1 MANSLRD
8 DLASLKIDRRES
20 HRPVRESRG
29 ERSGGGGFFR
39 IASALVWLIPLGLLG
54 GAGAV
59 GYYQYERLRPKTTVS
74 VAPVQ
79 TMTTG
84 EAEKLLS
91 AKGYLKSRNQAKI
104 GAKAP
109 GRVEAMY
116 VEEGTRVKKG
126 QVLAVL
132 EHNDIKAVLESRQAM
147 VERSAA
153 DLKEAKA
160 DLEVKDRKA
169 KRWIQLLSRGTAT
182 VEETDGYVSARDM
195 AASRLRSLEAGL
207 ALQKASTHE
216 IEETIRN
223 MHIVAPFDG
232 TILTKEA
239 EVGETITPG
248 GMGAASGRGS
258 VVTLADLD
266 KLDVETDVA
275 ENLVSR
281 IAIGQPAEISVT
293 AVPGRHYRGRLRQI
307 IPMGDRTRG
316 TIKVNVEVID
326 PDIHL
331 FPELVATV
339 HFLPDKGLAN
349 PNAGKAYLFLPKAAV
364 VEANGHTYAWVVN
377 TKGVTRRRTIDVV
390 TSTDDLARVE
400 KGLAVGE
407 SVVVNPPKTLRE
419 GETVKIED

>member
-1 MANSLRD
+1 MASTLRD

-20 HRPVRESRG
+20 YRPMSERRG
-29 ERSGGGGFFR
+29 GGGGFVR
-39 IASALVWLIPLGLLG
+39 LASALIWLIPLGLLG

-59 GYYQYERLRPKTTVS
+59 GYYQYDRLRPKTTVS

-109 GRVEAMY
+109 GRVESMF

-126 QVLAVL
+126 QVLAIL
-132 EHNDIKAVLESRQAM
+132 EHNDLKAVLESRRAM
-147 VERSAA
+147 IERSAA
-153 DLKEAKA
+153 DLKEAKS
-160 DLEVKDRKA
+160 DLEVKERKA
-169 KRWIQLLSRGTAT
+169 KRWTQLLARGTAT

-195 AASRLRSLEAGL
+195 ASARVRSVEAGL
-207 ALQKASTHE
+207 SLQKASMNE
-216 IEETIRN
+216 IAETIHN
-223 MHIVAPFDG
+223 MHIIAPFNG

-266 KLDVETDVA
+266 HLDVETDVA

-281 IAIGQPAEISVT
+281 IALGQPAEISVT

-339 HFLPDKGLAN
+339 HFLPDKAVAN
-349 PNAGKAYLFLPKAAV
+349 PNASKAYLFLPKAAV
-364 VEANGHTYAWVVN
+364 FEENGHSYAWVIDG
-377 TKGVTRRRTIDVV
+377 KGVARRRGIEVV

-400 KGLAVGE
+400 KGLTVGE
-407 SVVVNPPKTLRE
+407 MVVVNPPKTLHE
-419 GETVKIED
+419 GEAVKIDE